1 MKTPLLIAALGC
13 AMLVPVAAQDAAP
26 APTMES
32 LSKSVHFL
40 VERLGEMEKKTR
52 DLERRL
58 KQLES
63 AVPARGQAR
72 DIGGEDRQGHIR
84 VVELGAG
91 PRGPQESAIFVL
103 EAVEPARLPKVLV
116 ESLQGNA
123 EPIWLL
129 GWDGQRD
136 IMVLSFGT
144 AQQHE
149 MMVGRSIQCR
159 GFLIE
164 SAVDDAKILFKTLFA
179 TSLTVMPRPPKNL
192 AERAR
197 NPVWDQPQFPRVPPG
212 FDWR

>member
-1 MKTPLLIAALGC
+1 MKTPVLIAALGC
-13 AMLVPVAAQDAAP
+13 ALLVPVAAQEAAP
-26 APTMES
+26 APTIES
-32 LSKSVHFL
+32 LSKSVLFL

-52 DLERRL
+52 DLERRV

-63 AVPARGQAR
+63 APPPRGQAR
-72 DIGGEDRQGHIR
+72 DIEGAVRQGQVRIA
-84 VVELGAG
+84 ELGAG

-103 EAVEPARLPKVLV
+103 EAVKPARLPKALA

-144 AQQHE
+144 ARQYE
-149 MMVGRSIQCR
+149 MMVGRSIQCS
-159 GFLIE
+159 GSLIE
-164 SAVDDAKILFKTLFA
+164 SAADDAKIVFKTLFA